1 MSEDEIDALVKEEV
15 AIIRCNEW
23 NLIGGVQ
30 QLNEENRV
38 STNVTSLKGIYD
50 AITPKEEET

>member
-1 MSEDEIDALVKEEV
+1 MSEYDIIAWGKEEE
-15 AIIRCNEW
+15 AILRSNAC

-30 QLNEENRV
+30 QFNEEDRV

-50 AITPKEEET
+50 ASTPQEEEI